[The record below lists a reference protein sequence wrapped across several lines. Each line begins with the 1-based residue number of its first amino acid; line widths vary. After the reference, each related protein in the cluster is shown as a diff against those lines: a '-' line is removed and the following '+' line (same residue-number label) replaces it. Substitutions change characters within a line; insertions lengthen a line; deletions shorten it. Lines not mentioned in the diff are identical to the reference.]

1 MFTYV
6 KLKNFKSFGD
16 VTFDFKRTKSSDSV
30 KSFVAIYGENGSGKS
45 NFVHSL
51 DLLCHTLV
59 SFGRAKQVEEIS
71 EFLKNSDDGM
81 PKEVFEHLLRDS
93 DLMQYISACRTIDC
107 DEPTE
112 IEYGFLLNGY
122 EGYYRVSF
130 DEKFKNELLYYF
142 TGKQRGNLFN
152 ITVDNNDVID
162 WKFNGDLFASRKAE
176 NEIIDEIKKYWGK
189 HTFLGIIKEQMREK
203 NDSYIKENYSK
214 YLLAVVEMFKDITL
228 VSKTSNRVN
237 TGILC
242 NKPRNIPC
250 DLSSGVIPKSEI
262 HFLERAERIL
272 RDFFTQVYA
281 DIKDVCYEIETTG
294 KDKLRYQLYVEKMI
308 AGKVRRISFA
318 NESAGTQQVLEIV
331 RMLLGLFCGVTVVYD
346 EIDNGIHD
354 VLLNQIINSLKG
366 EINGQLIITTHN
378 TMLLEEMD
386 PQSAYVIQVDYMGNK
401 EVHCMADYVQPNNNL
416 RRKYVN
422 GLFGGTPYIDG
433 IDYDSIVQELE
444 GDILKEEE

>member
-1 MFTYV
+1 MFTYL

-16 VTFDFKRTKSSDSV
+16 VTFDFKRTKHPDSV
-30 KSFVAIYGENGSGKS
+30 KSFVAVYGENGSGKS
-45 NFVHSL
+45 NFVNSV

-59 SFGRAKQVEEIS
+59 SFGRAKQVDEIS
-71 EFLKNSDDGM
+71 ELLKNTDEDV
-81 PKEVFEHLLRDS
+81 PKEVLEHFLRES
-93 DLMQYISACRTIDC
+93 DLTQYISGCRTIDC

-122 EGYYRVSF
+122 EGYYRLSF
-130 DEKFKNELLYYF
+130 DEKFRNELLYYF
-142 TGKQRGNLFN
+142 TGKQRGTLFN
-152 ITVDNNDVID
+152 ISVDNKDAIT

-176 NEIIDEIKKYWGK
+176 GEIIDEIKKYWGK
-189 HTFLGIIKEQMREK
+189 HTFLGIVKQQMKEK
-203 NDSYIKENYSK
+203 NDSYIKDNYSEH
-214 YLLAVVEMFKDITL
+214 LLAVIEMFKDITL

-237 TGILC
+237 TGVLC

-250 DLSSGVIPKSEI
+250 DLNSGVIPKTEVR
-262 HFLERAERIL
+262 FLERAERIL
-272 RDFFTQVYA
+272 RDFFTQAYA
-281 DIKDVCYEIETTG
+281 DIKDVCYETEVNG
-294 KDKLRYQLYVEKMI
+294 KDKVKYQLFVDKMI

-354 VLLNQIINSLKG
+354 VLLNQIINSLTG

-401 EVHCMADYVQPNNNL
+401 EIRCMADFVQPNNNM
-416 RRKYVN
+416 RRKYVS

-433 IDYDSIVQELE
+433 IDYDFIVQEL
-444 GDILKEEE
+444 DDNNSKEEG